1 MGIALCSSLLFF
13 PLFPLLFYTPLL
25 SSILLF
31 SILLCSALLLFFL
44 LLYCAPLLSST
55 LLYSTLL
62 CSTLH
67 FSSDFESYLPLIT
80 HRTASQWEQE
90 ERQSEREREHII
102 TEQDT
107 AASHYNDLVRN
118 MVGTFLITSED
129 YPRTIIQT
137 ESFKQD
143 RIDRIWSP
151 CHALCV
157 PLCS

>member
-1 MGIALCSSLLFF
+1 MRRPLGTAYKWALHS
-13 PLFPLLFYTPLL
+13 TLL
-25 SSILLF
+25 SSTFLFLPPLYATLL
-31 SILLCSALLLFFL
+31 SCSP
-44 LLYCAPLLSST
+44 LLYCT

-62 CSTLH
+62 FT
-67 FSSDFESYLPLIT
+67 SDFESFLLFIT
-80 HRTASQWEQE
+80 YRIASQWEQE

-118 MVGTFLITSED
+118 MVRRLHVTSED

-137 ESFKQD
+137 ESFKHD
-143 RIDRIWSP
+143 RIDRISSP

-157 PLCS
+157 PLLLYWCS